1 MSDNTPF
8 GFGRFVPGFDFLQ
21 NLAKNSAAG
30 MPAMPSMPGMS
41 SWVAPTVS
49 EEELEKRIEE
59 LKAVQFW
66 LDQNSRALTATVQ
79 ALEVQKMTLATLKGM
94 NVAMGDLA
102 SAFTPKPAA
111 AADAPAPR
119 PAAAPAPASAP
130 HRAAEDA
137 AGPDAD
143 EQADAAAD
151 ADQPAGVVDPM
162 QWWTALGTQFQQI
175 AANALKDVAQHQ
187 GAFDATRD
195 MAAEAVKNATDMA
208 SHLAAQ
214 GLQGVQEATRRAA
227 SAASAADAPKAAT
240 KRRAPAKKARK
251 GAAAKASAKKAP
263 AKAATPSTARKPA
276 PAPAPARAAS
286 GRSRTAR

>member
-30 MPAMPSMPGMS
+30 MPAMPAMPGMS

-111 AADAPAPR
+111 AADA
-119 PAAAPAPASAP
+119 AAQASAP
-130 HRAAEDA
+130 AYQAPHRDAEDA

-143 EQADAAAD
+143 AQADAAAD

-195 MAAEAVKNATDMA
+195 MAAEAVKSATDMA

-227 SAASAADAPKAAT
+227 SAAPAADAPKAAT
-240 KRRAPAKKARK
+240 KRRAPAKKASTR
-251 GAAAKASAKKAP
+251 AAAKAPAKKAP
-263 AKAATPSTARKPA
+263 AKTATPASARK